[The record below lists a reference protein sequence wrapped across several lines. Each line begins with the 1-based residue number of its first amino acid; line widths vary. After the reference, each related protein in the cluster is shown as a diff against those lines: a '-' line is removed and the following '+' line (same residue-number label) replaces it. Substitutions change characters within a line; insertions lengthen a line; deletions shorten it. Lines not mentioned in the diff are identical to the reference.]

1 MNKVSHKDSPDWWV
15 YLVRTRYQALY
26 CGITT
31 DVERRFVQHQTG
43 KGAKALRGKGPLL
56 LVWSQRVEGGK
67 SLALKTELAIK
78 KLTKLQK
85 EQLVV
90 GQENFHFS
98 VSGMDDFCDD

>member
-1 MNKVSHKDSPDWWV
+1 VNKVPHRDCSDWWV
-15 YLVRTRYQALY
+15 YLVRTRHQALY

-85 EQLVV
+85 ESLVTN
-90 GQENFHFS
+90 QECFS
-98 VSGMDDFCDD
+98 FEVDNVNDFDVN